1 MKAKVTVLLAIVLSM
16 NASATTNPMMQPSTT
31 VFSVNNFGNFNV
43 HRQHNSAA
51 LSWIYDSGNV
61 SSFIIQRSYD
71 GSYFNTIH
79 QQSPGSGHWNKFLDS
94 TVEPGT
100 IYYKIIAVNND
111 GSREDSPVATVRIVR
126 HR

>member
-1 MKAKVTVLLAIVLSM
+1 M
-16 NASATTNPMMQPSTT
+16 NASASTNPVMQSSTT

-79 QQSPGSGHWNKFLDS
+79 QQSAGSGHWNKFLDS

>member
-16 NASATTNPMMQPSTT
+16 NASASTNPMMQPSTT
-31 VFSVNNFGNFNV
+31 VFSVNSFGNFNV

-51 LSWIYDSGNV
+51 LSWIYSGNV

-79 QQSPGSGHWNKFLDS
+79 QQSAGSGHWNKFLDS

-111 GSREDSPVATVRIVR
+111 GSMEDSPVATVRIVR